1 MINQLIE
8 RYKRFRTEQYL
19 AQIYQYQYAFVGIGQ
34 HSLSNLYPV
43 IRYLQIPIKY
53 ICVTSERK
61 AQLIEKKFPWIKGTT
76 SLDEILNDDTI
87 KGVFVS
93 TSPAAQ
99 FSTASRVLQSGKSL
113 FVEKPP
119 CLSLEQLHK
128 LIELR
133 RLYHSQVVAVGMQKR
148 YAPAIRIVQKR
159 LKKEHLINYDMHYL
173 TGAYPEGNV
182 LLDLYIHPLDL
193 ACYLFGEAE
202 IIACQKVA
210 PSSFLLMLKHPHV
223 IGTIELSTVYS
234 WISAKESLK
243 VCTNSGVYYLE
254 QMEELT
260 YESNSTFC
268 GFPVEKIL
276 REYPSIEILY
286 RRNNFTPVLANNQVY
301 THGYFDEILS
311 FANAVEGRQNN
322 NISDLISMTDTF
334 ELLEEL
340 SSVS

>member
-19 AQIYQYQYAFVGIGQ
+19 AQIYQSQYAFVGMGQ

-43 IRYLQIPIKY
+43 IQYLQIPIKY
-53 ICVTSERK
+53 ICVTSKRK
-61 AQLIEKKFPWIKGTT
+61 AQLIERKFPGIKGTT

-93 TSPAAQ
+93 TSPASQ
-99 FSTASRVLQSGKSL
+99 FSIASRVLQSGKSL

-119 CLSLEQLHK
+119 CLSLEQLYK
-128 LIELR
+128 LIEFR
-133 RLYHSQVVAVGMQKR
+133 RLYHSPVATVGMQKR
-148 YAPAIRIVQKR
+148 YAPAVRVLQER
-159 LKKEHLINYDMHYL
+159 LIKEHLNSYDMHYL
-173 TGAYPEGNV
+173 TGAYPEGNA

-193 ACYLFGEAE
+193 VCFLFGKAE

-210 PSSFLLMLKHPHV
+210 PSFFLLMLKHPHV
-223 IGTIELSTVYS
+223 TGSIELSTAYS
-234 WISAKESLK
+234 WTSAKESLK

-260 YESNSTFC
+260 YESNSTFF
-268 GFPVEKIL
+268 GFPLEKVHTHH
-276 REYPSIEILY
+276 PTIEVLY

-301 THGYFDEILS
+301 TQGYFDEILS
-311 FANAVEGRQNN
+311 FANAVEGHQNKN
-322 NISDLISMTDTF
+322 LSDVDSMIATF
-334 ELLEEL
+334 KLLEEISL
-340 SSVS
+340 AL

>member
-1 MINQLIE
+1 MITRLIE

-19 AQIYQYQYAFVGIGQ
+19 AQIYQSQYAFVGMGQ

-43 IRYLQIPIKY
+43 IQYLQIPIKY

-61 AQLIEKKFPWIKGTT
+61 AQLIE
-76 SLDEILNDDTI
+76 
-87 KGVFVS
+87 FVS

-119 CLSLEQLHK
+119 CLSFEQLHK

-133 RLYHSQVVAVGMQKR
+133 RLYHSPVAAVGMQKR
-148 YAPAIRIVQKR
+148 YAPAVRVLQER
-159 LKKEHLINYDMHYL
+159 LIKEHLISYDMHYL
-173 TGAYPEGNV
+173 TGAYPEGNA

-223 IGTIELSTVYS
+223 TGSIELSTAYS
-234 WISAKESLK
+234 WTSAKESLK

-260 YESNSTFC
+260 YESNSTFF
-268 GFPVEKIL
+268 GLPLEKVHTHH
-276 REYPSIEILY
+276 PTIEVLY

-301 THGYFDEILS
+301 TQGYFDEILS
-311 FANAVEGRQNN
+311 FANAVEGQQNN